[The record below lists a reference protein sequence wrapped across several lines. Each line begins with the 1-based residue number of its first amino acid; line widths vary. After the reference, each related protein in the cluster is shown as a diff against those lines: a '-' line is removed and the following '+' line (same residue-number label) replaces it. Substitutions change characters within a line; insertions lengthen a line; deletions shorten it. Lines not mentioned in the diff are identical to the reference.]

1 MGREYQ
7 TVDDIKE
14 MEDRLVKFLAKLR
27 EFRADWASEGPP
39 EVKIETTMA
48 IRSIDYLEAWTPLQQ
63 ARLTRA
69 RQAAK
74 KAQTEKARATKKK

>member
-1 MGREYQ
+1 MGMEYQ
-7 TVDDIKE
+7 TIDDIKE
-14 MEDRLVKFLAKLR
+14 MENRLQKFLAKLR
-27 EFRADWASEGPP
+27 EFRTDWANGGPK

-69 RQAAK
+69 RQAVN
-74 KAQTEKARATKKK
+74 KANTKKPKADKKK

>member
-1 MGREYQ
+1 MGMEYQ

-14 MEDRLVKFLAKLR
+14 MEDRIVKFLAKLR
-27 EFRADWASEGPP
+27 EFRADWASEGPA

-74 KAQTEKARATKKK
+74 KEEVKKTKASKKK